1 MQTKASPGFADEETV
16 ASINTNPLSEFTCR
30 ICPSNRGGMAA
41 GGFSFLG
48 NKFLVHPKTD
58 SVHGLVAASADGSA
72 SAPGGGGKDD
82 LLAQPEHAKIPANK
96 KNRSVFILEKDLGQG
111 YQDL

>member
-1 MQTKASPGFADEETV
+1 
-16 ASINTNPLSEFTCR
+16 
-30 ICPSNRGGMAA
+30 MAA
-41 GGFSFLG
+41 GDFSFLG

-58 SVHGLVAASADGSA
+58 SVHGFLGLVAASADGSA
-72 SAPGGGGKDD
+72 SAPGEGGKDD

-111 YQDL
+111 YQDLQQQLFDGWKRDPLMQAATLHDSFL